1 VESLS
6 KLTPLRD
13 NRSLPTQLAEV
24 LRAQIISGG
33 FQPGEQL
40 PSELTLSEEAG
51 VSRPTVRAA
60 LRILSESG
68 FVRVRP
74 GAGTFVTPR
83 GPGVVAGLQELRS
96 MTAIISEQR
105 PGSEV
110 RYRLRERRMATADE
124 AARFDEEPPFQ
135 VIALER
141 SFVAD
146 DQVIAIEWSLLSA
159 GLLSSDF
166 DPAELRGSIFA
177 LLAPLGLLPDQALAT
192 VHAVHDDDLAW
203 PEMRP
208 ITPLFLCLT
217 QQSYKNDGR
226 VIAWSKTYFTE
237 GNFEFALVRLR

>member
-1 VESLS
+1 MA

-13 NRSLPTQLAEV
+13 TRSLPIQLAEL
-24 LRAQIISGG
+24 LRGRITSGEWG
-33 FQPGEQL
+33 PGQQL
-40 PSELTLSEEAG
+40 PSEQTLSDEAG

-60 LRILSESG
+60 LRILSTSRL
-68 FVRVRP
+68 VRVRP

-110 RYRLRERRMATADE
+110 RWRLRERRIATSEE
-124 AARFDEEPPFQ
+124 AAHFDVELPLQ

-141 SFVAD
+141 SFVSGD
-146 DQVIAIEWSLLSA
+146 EVIAFEWALLNA
-159 GLLSSDF
+159 DLLPREF
-166 DPAELRGSIFA
+166 DPAQIQGSIFGV
-177 LLAPLGLLPDQALAT
+177 LGPLGLLPDQAVAN
-192 VHAVHDDDLAW
+192 VHAVNDETVAW

-208 ITPLFLCLT
+208 MTPLFLCLI
-217 QQSYKNDGR
+217 QHSYLNDGR

-237 GNFEFALVRLR
+237 GNFEFVLVRLR

>member
-1 VESLS
+1 MS

-24 LRAQIISGG
+24 LRARIMSGA
-33 FQPGEQL
+33 FRPSEQL
-40 PSELTLSEEAG
+40 PSEQTLADEAC

-60 LRILSESG
+60 LRILTGSG
-68 FVRVRP
+68 LVRVRP

-110 RYRLRERRMATADE
+110 RYRLCERRMATPEE
-124 AARFDEEPPFQ
+124 AGHFDQEPPFQ
-135 VIALER
+135 VIAIER

-146 DQVIAIEWSLLSA
+146 NKVIAFEWSLLNA
-159 GLLSSDF
+159 GVLPSDF
-166 DPAELRGSIFA
+166 DPAGISGSIFA
-177 LLAPLGLLPDQALAT
+177 ILIPLGLLPDQAVASI
-192 VHAVHDDDLAW
+192 HAVSDDDLAW
-203 PEMRP
+203 PEIRP

-237 GNFEFALVRLR
+237 GNFDFTLVRLR